1 MTIIIASVT
10 CICLFS
16 LNPPLKVRFTS
27 WTSLVFLFWRVTIK
41 RAEERKKHLGFY
53 THKSFQLFYLCLT
66 GLFLPAIISISH
78 SLLLSALSW
87 QIKHKRRRI
96 SYLLASDTNKFCIL
110 HSRMEKPLPVEGCS
124 SHFSCIVADMFNF
137 FVSQVSNEAAIV
149 SKVLS
154 KSHCGSKR
162 RATILSGL
170 WWLQTE
176 VARHR
181 EEKTGERA
189 TWRVENWRTK
199 IWV

>member
-27 WTSLVFLFWRVTIK
+27 WSSLFFFSFLK
-41 RAEERKKHLGFY
+41 GDYKKGLRRGKNNLGFY

-66 GLFLPAIISISH
+66 GFFLPAIISKSH
-78 SLLLSALSW
+78 ILLLSVLSW

-96 SYLLASDTNKFCIL
+96 SYLLASDTNKFCIPTQWN
-110 HSRMEKPLPVEGCS
+110 EKPLPVERSS

-154 KSHCGSKR
+154 KFNCGRER
-162 RATILSGL
+162 RVTILNGL
-170 WWLQTE
+170 
-176 VARHR
+176 AGGCPDM
-181 EEKTGERA
+181 GER
-189 TWRVENWRTK
+189 RQGQGEPEELENWRTK